1 MNMILHR
8 GGELVDLEAV
18 RILPTPPATETH
30 HPLPHA
36 TLVDM
41 VRFSLQYF
49 GHEVVEE
56 HHALTPE
63 GDSYF
68 GLLTLKTNYGDF
80 SDAIALRNNHTKK
93 FPAGISFGSRV
104 FVCDNLALSGDTVVS
119 KRHTK
124 NLRHQ
129 LPSIIAGI
137 VEPLRLQRER
147 QHEQFAR
154 YQALPLQ
161 DSQVND
167 LIMGMYRKGA
177 INVTAIP
184 DVLGAYE
191 NPPHDWGDRNAWR
204 LFNATTY
211 ALKGKVADN
220 PQSTRTVHDLI
231 DGVCERLN

>member
-1 MNMILHR
+1 MILHR
-8 GGELVDLEAV
+8 GGELVDYDTV
-18 RILPTPPATETH
+18 RISPTPEATATH

-36 TLVDM
+36 SLVDM
-41 VRFSLQYF
+41 VRFSLSYF

-56 HHALTPE
+56 HHALAE
-63 GDSYF
+63 DGNSYF
-68 GLLTLKTNYGDF
+68 GLLSLKSTYGDY

-104 FVCDNLALSGDTVVS
+104 FVCDNLAICGDTVVAR
-119 KRHTK
+119 RHTK
-124 NLRHQ
+124 NLKHQ
-129 LPSIIAGI
+129 LPSIVASI
-137 VEPLRLQRER
+137 VEPLRAQRER
-147 QHEQFAR
+147 QHGQFLK
-154 YQALPLQ
+154 YQDVALL
-161 DSQVND
+161 DDQVD
-167 LIMGMYRKGA
+167 HLIMSLYRRGA

-191 NPPHDWGDRNAWR
+191 NPPHDWGGRNAWR

-220 PQSTRTVHDLI
+220 PRATQTLHDVV